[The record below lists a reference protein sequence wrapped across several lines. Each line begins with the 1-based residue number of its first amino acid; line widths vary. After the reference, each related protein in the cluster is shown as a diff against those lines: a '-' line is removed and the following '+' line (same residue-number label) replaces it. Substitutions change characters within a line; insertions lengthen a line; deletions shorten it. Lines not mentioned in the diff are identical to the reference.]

1 MPELQIDHH
10 LLTWQELEGHEWK
23 SLLLGNGFS
32 INIWNRFGYNSLYEV
47 AQGENTDTQLNQASI
62 ALFNHLRSSNF
73 EDVLRILYHAALVDQ
88 QLGNP
93 QQAQIR
99 ELYENTKNSL
109 AAAVNYA
116 HVPPEFH
123 SIPSINQSLRSFN
136 NVFTTNYDLIPYWS
150 IMREDVWRFKDMF
163 WSDDNTFDISNTA
176 VPADRCTIHYLHGA
190 VHLVEKTNG
199 RTKKL
204 TANGIE
210 RLSDLFDLAHPE
222 QFPLFISEGHSEWK
236 LSRIK
241 RNDYLRFSYEKLC
254 KSSGNLVVIG
264 HSLHKDYDQ
273 HIIDAIKQSQIERV
287 SISIWPHQE
296 QAAIIEFKSRLHQE
310 LKGKE
315 LYFFSSETHPLGKPE
330 LRVQV
335 KLGHPPF

>member
-1 MPELQIDHH
+1 MPDLQIDHH
-10 LLTWQELEGHEWK
+10 LLSWQELAAHEWK

-32 INIWNRFGYNSLYEV
+32 INIWNRFGYGSLYEV
-47 AQGENTDTQLNQASI
+47 AQSDGTAEKLSHESI
-62 ALFNHLRSSNF
+62 ALFNHLNSSNF
-73 EDVLRILYHAALVDQ
+73 EDVLRILYHASLVDQ

-93 QQAQIR
+93 QEIQIR
-99 ELYENTKNSL
+99 NLYRNTKNSL
-109 AAAVNYA
+109 AAAVNFA

-123 SIPSINQSLRSFN
+123 SVTAINHALRGFK

-150 IMREDVWRFKDMF
+150 IMNEDVWRFKDMF
-163 WSDDNTFDISNTA
+163 WGEDNTFDISDTS

-190 VHLVEKTNG
+190 IHLVEKTNG
-199 RTKKL
+199 KTKKL

-222 QFPLFISEGHSEWK
+222 QFPLFISEGSSEWK

-254 KSSGNLVVIG
+254 KTNGNLVVIG
-264 HSLHKDYDQ
+264 HSLHEDYDQ
-273 HIIDAIKQSQIERV
+273 HIIDAISQSQIERV
-287 SISIWPHQE
+287 SISVWPYQE

-310 LKGKE
+310 LAGKE
-315 LYFFSSETHPLGKPE
+315 LYFFNSETHPLSRPE
-330 LRVQV
+330 LRVEV
-335 KLGHPPF
+335 